1 MIKVIITITLVG
13 IFFIGGVTLYGI
25 IASLILW
32 KKRGFRG
39 LKQCLIKI
47 FSEIWIIN
55 LIRLIKISALFFLI
69 KH

>member
-47 FSEIWIIN
+47 FSEI
-55 LIRLIKISALFFLI
+55 
-69 KH
+69 